1 MTLEQAAQ
9 GVVKAVVIH
18 NGRLLLVER
27 PDGSELPSGVPEPAE
42 SAQATAARLV
52 YELTGYLVDGSSTLE
67 PEAAQEGTGSESGAA
82 VLCQLLTED
91 PSDGARLTPEQIH
104 WVPVAAAVDTTP
116 PGAVRDYLEGHTPV

>member
-1 MTLEQAAQ
+1 MTLEQTAQ

-18 NGRLLLVER
+18 NGRLLLVEQ
-27 PDGSELPSGVPEPAE
+27 PDGSDLPSGFPEPAE
-42 SAQATAARLV
+42 SAEATAARLV

-67 PEAAQEGTGSESGAA
+67 AKAAQEYPGSESGAA
-82 VLCQLLTED
+82 VVCRLLTED

-116 PGAVRDYLEGHTPV
+116 PGAVRDYLKGHTPV